1 MTLLE
6 MYTEAKKENVVSA
19 WMLIEF
25 LVFEKKALTFMDDV
39 SKLDH
44 YYEPRFRNKMNEY
57 LNEYMKQRG
66 IGAVA

>member
-6 MYTEAKKENVVSA
+6 MYTEAKKENIVSA

-25 LVFEKKALTFMDDV
+25 LIFEKKALIFTDDV
-39 SKLDH
+39 SKLDY

-57 LNEYMKQRG
+57 LNGYMKQRG
-66 IGAVA
+66 IKAAA

>member
-19 WMLIEF
+19 WILIEF
-25 LVFEKKALTFMDDV
+25 LVFEKKTLTFMDDL
-39 SKLDH
+39 SKLDY
-44 YYEPRFRNKMNEY
+44 YYEPRCRNKMNEY

-66 IGAVA
+66 IRAVA

>member
-39 SKLDH
+39 SKLDY

-57 LNEYMKQRG
+57 LNQYMKQRG
-66 IGAVA
+66 VRAAA

>member
-25 LVFEKKALTFMDDV
+25 LVFEKKALTFTDDV
-39 SKLDH
+39 SKLDY

-66 IGAVA
+66 IRAAA

>member
-6 MYTEAKKENVVSA
+6 MYEEAKKENVVSA
-19 WMLIEF
+19 WVLIEF

-39 SKLDH
+39 SKLN
-44 YYEPRFRNKMNEY
+44 YYYDPRFRNKMNEY

-66 IGAVA
+66 ISAAA